1 MKPVLMYNP
10 IPDSKSYF
18 ANIRTFKDGY
28 KSAEHWHSF
37 LEFEMVVDGSG
48 THIINGKEQKI
59 SRGDAWLIN
68 YSGNHNVISN
78 THLTIANISFSEDM
92 LDTTLRNFIFVYGS
106 PSCTFCE
113 EDTQRIVDSAS
124 RLSKEKDNIFSY
136 QLASSIINE
145 VLILLIRN
153 CGITS
158 EYLPPSIQTA
168 AAIVHKNFRNDI
180 SLASVANEMSL
191 TPNYLGSVFKKSTGV
206 TFNVYLNNLRFKHAA
221 KLLKTSDLSIK
232 EIAFES
238 GFYSSEYFCDAF
250 KRKFGITPGKYRKS
264 KIL

>member
-1 MKPVLMYNP
+1 MKPVLMNNP
-10 IPDSKSYF
+10 IPATKSYF
-18 ANIRTFKDGY
+18 ANIRTFKEGY
-28 KSAEHWHSF
+28 SSTEHWHSF
-37 LEFEMVVDGSG
+37 LEFEIVMEGYG

-59 SRGDAWLIN
+59 SRGDAWLVN
-68 YSGNHNVISN
+68 YSGNHNVISD

-92 LDTTLRNFIFVYGS
+92 LDMTLRNFITVYGS
-106 PSCTFCE
+106 PNCKFNE
-113 EDTQRIVDSAS
+113 EDTQRIVNSAS

-145 VLILLIRN
+145 VLILLVRN

-168 AAIVHKNFRNDI
+168 AAIVHKNFRSDI
-180 SLASVANEMSL
+180 SLTSVANEMSL
-191 TPNYLGSVFKKSTGV
+191 TPNYLGNVFKNSTGV
-206 TFNVYLNNLRFKHAA
+206 TFNAYLNNLRFKHAV

-238 GFYSSEYFCDAF
+238 GFSSSEYFCDVF